1 MSRLVYLCI
10 ISLPFIIYYLWQ
22 VNYIER
28 HSASYS
34 EADRYNLARKMI
46 AIMKRNGRIYTNA
59 YGIENLPSDG
69 GYVMYANHQGK
80 YDTLGIISAHKNPCT
95 VMMDE
100 KRSHLILAD
109 QFMTLLKGC
118 RLDKSNM
125 KSQMKAILTVASEV
139 KNGRR
144 YIIFPEGGYYKNQN
158 NVKEFMPGSFKC
170 AMKAKSPIVPV
181 ALVDSYKPFGVN
193 SLKKVTT
200 QVHFLEPIYYEVY
213 KDMTSRE
220 ISELVRTKIMETI
233 ASAIANSGGNV
244 IIENE

>member
-1 MSRLVYLCI
+1 MSRLVFVCI
-10 ISLPFIIYYLWQ
+10 ISLPFIIYYLWK
-22 VNYIER
+22 VGYIER
-28 HSASYS
+28 NSLSYS
-34 EADRYNLARKMI
+34 EADRYKFARRMI
-46 AIMKRNGRIYTNA
+46 AIMKRNGRIHTDA
-59 YGIENLPSDG
+59 YGTENLPDTG

-80 YDTLGIISAHKNPCT
+80 YDTLGIMSVHKKPCT

-118 RLDKSNM
+118 RIDRTNIKT
-125 KSQMKAILTVASEV
+125 QMNAILTVTSEV

-144 YIIFPEGGYYKNQN
+144 YIIFPEGGYSENQN
-158 NVKEFMPGSFKC
+158 IVQEFLPGSFKC

-181 ALVDSYKPFGVN
+181 ALVDSYKPFGIN

-200 QVHFLEPIYYEVY
+200 QVHFLKPIVYDEY

-220 ISELVRTKIMETI
+220 ISELVRNKIVETI
-233 ASAIANSGGNV
+233 AASQ
-244 IIENE
+244 